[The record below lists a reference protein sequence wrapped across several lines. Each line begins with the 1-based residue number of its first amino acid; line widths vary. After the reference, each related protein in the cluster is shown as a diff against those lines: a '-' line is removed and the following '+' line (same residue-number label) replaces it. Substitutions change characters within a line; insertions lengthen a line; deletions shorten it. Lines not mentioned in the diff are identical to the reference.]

1 MMCLRGSCLP
11 RPLKIQPEP
20 AQRPYKEEMLRLGL
34 ILLVMAGLEG
44 AEAFHISNPTSTMH
58 ARLSSASCKGFSCC
72 SSSRIRP
79 VAVSGLRMTATAE
92 AKEILVVEPPSIKD
106 MESLPMGYSA
116 ILNELEEMRT
126 RDIFGA
132 MKKGDINTIEA
143 STLTLKRMGRKMFG
157 KKVKEDKKSA
167 SFMEGG
173 WSKRGKGS
181 SILRTIE
188 IYSFCIKIVLRELKL
203 RKVEDK
209 ALKSSTRLAIAADL
223 KQGLLELGPTFIKLG
238 QLLSTRIDILPREYI
253 DELKQLQDNV
263 PGFSG
268 DKAVK
273 VIEQEL
279 GKPIDSI
286 FDSFDRVPLAAASL
300 GQVRPAPS
308 PRINSHSHPPAAR
321 SAWRHRRR

>member
-1 MMCLRGSCLP
+1 
-11 RPLKIQPEP
+11 
-20 AQRPYKEEMLRLGL
+20 
-34 ILLVMAGLEG
+34 
-44 AEAFHISNPTSTMH
+44 
-58 ARLSSASCKGFSCC
+58 
-72 SSSRIRP
+72 
-79 VAVSGLRMTATAE
+79 MTTTAE
-92 AKEILVVEPPSIKD
+92 KEVLIVEAPSAKD
-106 MESLPMGYSA
+106 MESIPMGYA
-116 ILNELEEMRT
+116 AMLNELEQMRT

-132 MKKGDINTIEA
+132 MKKGDISKVEA
-143 STLTLKRMGRKMFG
+143 GTLTLKRMGKKMFG
-157 KKVKEDKKSA
+157 SKVKEDRKSA

-209 ALKSSTRLAIAADL
+209 LLKSSTRKQIAADL

-238 QLLSTRIDILPREYI
+238 QLLSTRIDILPKEYI
-253 DELKQLQDNV
+253 EELKQLQDNV

-279 GKPIDSI
+279 GKPIDQI
-286 FDSFDRVPLAAASL
+286 FDSFDKVPIAAASL
-300 GQVRPAPS
+300 GQVCPS
-308 PRINSHSHPPAAR
+308 LQPPFSLYPPRSWHFIAVILAGETCVCTQHARATPRCGAAR
-321 SAWRHRRR
+321 WPFPRSD